1 MAHSTFQSAKHSHHY
16 HHRSSRDSGD
26 SGGSRGSRGNSG
38 SSGSSGGASGCLL
51 PSGIVGGIA
60 LFLYTKRTAPVY
72 SDAAA
77 AMAPVSSASA
87 RLQILH
93 AQASKASLKLSKPQT
108 SLLAQ
113 LVRLLAPECWLLLG
127 VALTAMG
134 AAVVNLWTPLV
145 TGDLINVIARSVRLS
160 LDDSILDALRS
171 PARKLLCLFVAN
183 GLLTFAH
190 ATLVTILG
198 ERIGLRLHLQALDAL
213 LGHDMAF
220 FDAAQSG
227 DLAARLAV
235 DIGEFQTTLKRI
247 VSQGVKA
254 ATLTVG
260 VAFQLVRLSPTL
272 AGALA
277 ATMPP
282 VYVALALYAR
292 LLRALRREARGWEGI
307 ATGVASEALG
317 GVRTVRALGAEQ
329 AELRLYAEARGEAA
343 AAASRFGLH
352 MGAFRGLTNTA
363 VGTMVL
369 VVMYGGGRLVAQGD
383 MTPGDLMAFMIATQA
398 AQRALDS
405 LGALMGQAVRA
416 KAAAARVLETTA
428 LRPAIPRSGGMRP
441 QLLGH
446 VRFMDVDFAYP
457 TRPHA
462 PVLSRFNL
470 DIAPGQVVALCGAS
484 GGGKSTVA
492 ALLERFYDPCAG
504 EIWLDACPLTRLDP
518 AWHRAQ
524 IGYIPQDPVLFS
536 TSIRENLRLASPQ
549 ATDAQIED
557 ACRQANAH
565 VFIQQFPDAYD
576 TVVGERGAL
585 LSGGQRQRLSIARA
599 ILRDPKILIL
609 DEATSSLD
617 AESERLVQAA
627 LDKLMVGRTVLVI
640 AHRLTTIRNADRIVV
655 MGNVP
660 GHIVEQGSHDE
671 LIAKRGAYY

>member
-1 MAHSTFQSAKHSHHY
+1 MAYSTFQSAKHSHDYHY
-16 HHRSSRDSGD
+16 HHRSSREDRDST
-26 SGGSRGSRGNSG
+26 RGTN
-38 SSGSSGGASGCLL
+38 GGASGCLL

-93 AQASKASLKLSKPQT
+93 AQASKVSLKLSKPQT

-171 PARKLLCLFVAN
+171 PARKLLCL
-183 GLLTFAH
+183 LWPT
-190 ATLVTILG
+190 
-198 ERIGLRLHLQALDAL
+198 ALDAL

-220 FDAAQSG
+220 FDAVQSG

-363 VGTMVL
+363 VGVMVL
-369 VVMYGGGRLVAQGD
+369 VVMYGGGRL
-383 MTPGDLMAFMIATQA
+383 
-398 AQRALDS
+398 
-405 LGALMGQAVRA
+405 AVRA

-446 VRFMDVDFAYP
+446 V
-457 TRPHA
+457 RPHA

-576 TVVGERGAL
+576 TV
-585 LSGGQRQRLSIARA
+585 
-599 ILRDPKILIL
+599 ILIL

-671 LIAKRGAYY
+671 LIAKRGAYYKLYTEARPEEHKTIE